1 MKVESVH
8 KGKAKKKKGG
18 AGPLGGQGAI
28 DYEKIVSS
36 PEYKEMLRRKKRFI
50 VPMTIFFLAFY
61 FMLPIMTS
69 YSTVLNTPVYGDI
82 TWAWVFAT
90 AQFVVTWVLC
100 VMYVKKSNAFDKDS
114 DEIIRMIERDGGS
127 A

>member
-1 MKVESVH
+1 
-8 KGKAKKKKGG
+8 
-18 AGPLGGQGAI
+18 
-28 DYEKIVSS
+28 
-36 PEYKEMLRRKKRFI
+36 MLRRKKRFI

-100 VMYVKKSNAFDKDS
+100 VMYVKKSNSFDKDS
-114 DEIIRMIERDGGS
+114 DEIIKMIERDGGS

>member
-1 MKVESVH
+1 MKVESAY
-8 KGKAKKKKGG
+8 KGENKRKKGS
-18 AGPLGGQGAI
+18 AGSGVGQGAI

-36 PEYKEMLRRKKRFI
+36 PQYKEMLRRKNRFI

-100 VMYVKKSNAFDKDS
+100 VMYVKKSNSFDKDS
-114 DEIIRMIERDGGS
+114 DEIIKMIERDGGS

>member
-1 MKVESVH
+1 MKVESAY
-8 KGKAKKKKGG
+8 KGKTKQKKGG
-18 AGPLGGQGAI
+18 AGPLAGQGAI

-50 VPMTIFFLAFY
+50 LPMTIFFLAFY

-69 YSTVLNTPVYGDI
+69 YSTVLNTPVFGDI

-90 AQFVVTWVLC
+90 AQFIVTWVLC
-100 VMYVKKSNAFDKDS
+100 VMYVKKSNSFDKDS
-114 DEIIRMIERDGGS
+114 DEIIKMIERDGGS

>member
-1 MKVESVH
+1 MKVESAY
-8 KGKAKKKKGG
+8 KGKTEQEWGSVE
-18 AGPLGGQGAI
+18 PLSARQAT
-28 DYEKIVSS
+28 DFERIVSS
-36 PEYKEMLRRKKRFI
+36 PQYKEMLRRKKRFI

-90 AQFVVTWVLC
+90 AQFIVTWVLC
-100 VMYVKKSNAFDKDS
+100 VMYVKKSNAFDKDA
-114 DEIIRMIERDGGS
+114 DEVIKLIERDGGS